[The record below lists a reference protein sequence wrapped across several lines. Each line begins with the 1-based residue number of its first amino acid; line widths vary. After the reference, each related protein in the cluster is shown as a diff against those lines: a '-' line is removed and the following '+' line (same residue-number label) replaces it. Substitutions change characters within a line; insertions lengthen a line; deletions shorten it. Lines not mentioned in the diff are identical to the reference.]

1 MVYVC
6 VCVGGAVDVGSAA
19 FSVSSA
25 LVLIKLCAS
34 RSVGRGSGPP
44 SVPTARTATPS
55 TYGPPVRTTSP
66 KVCTAKKVLK
76 THRK

>member
-44 SVPTARTATPS
+44 PSPPPAPPPPRPTALQFAQPL
-55 TYGPPVRTTSP
+55 P
-66 KVCTAKKVLK
+66 KCAR
-76 THRK
+76 RKRS